1 MDYVSLKDKNK
12 MIKCNITACGTIGR
26 DASMRTTKEE
36 KTFLTFPLR
45 VVLQGKDGRNETVE
59 ISVSKEGGQK
69 KVSGYRN
76 GLRVEVAGTLFL
88 KRRGEKLYFN
98 LFADRI
104 GRRRTSRIPS
114 RANCRSGARWARTS
128 RNGKDKKDKS
138 YTMFS
143 AFSTEKVDENF
154 EYQWVRFFC
163 FDRQRE
169 EWLQPGVKVEAKG
182 EMTVSVH
189 NGKPDISCRVEE
201 LAQYIPE
208 SDNFN
213 Q

>member
-1 MDYVSLKDKNK
+1 

-104 GRRRTSRIPS
+104 GIVEEIVRF
-114 RANCRSGARWARTS
+114 RSHL
-128 RNGKDKKDKS
+128 DQ
-138 YTMFS
+138 
-143 AFSTEKVDENF
+143 FSTTLSVPEPVGRKLDF
-154 EYQWVRFFC
+154 L
-163 FDRQRE
+163 
-169 EWLQPGVKVEAKG
+169 LQ
-182 EMTVSVH
+182 SF
-189 NGKPDISCRVEE
+189 S
-201 LAQYIPE
+201 
-208 SDNFN
+208 FN
-213 Q
+213 YYTQS

>member
-1 MDYVSLKDKNK
+1 

-104 GRRRTSRIPS
+104 GPAADIADSIKGELSFRGKVGKNIEER
-114 RANCRSGARWARTS
+114 
-128 RNGKDKKDKS
+128 KDKRIS
-138 YTMFS
+138 PTRCSLHS
-143 AFSTEKVDENF
+143 APKRSMRISVPMGAFLLL
-154 EYQWVRFFC
+154 
-163 FDRQRE
+163 RQ
-169 EWLQPGVKVEAKG
+169 A
-182 EMTVSVH
+182 T
-189 NGKPDISCRVEE
+189 
-201 LAQYIPE
+201 
-208 SDNFN
+208 
-213 Q
+213 

>member
-1 MDYVSLKDKNK
+1 MQYYGVRHHRPRRFDAHDQRRE
-12 MIKCNITACGTIGR
+12 NIPDLSAPRRAPRQGRSERNGR
-26 DASMRTTKEE
+26 DQCQQGGRSEEGIRLSKRIACRGCGDAVPETPGRKALFQPLCRPYRHGKRHRRFHQGRTVI
-36 KTFLTFPLR
+36 PR
-45 VVLQGKDGRNETVE
+45 Q
-59 ISVSKEGGQK
+59 GGQNIEE
-69 KVSGYRN
+69 R
-76 GLRVEVAGTLFL
+76 
-88 KRRGEKLYFN
+88 
-98 LFADRI
+98 
-104 GRRRTSRIPS
+104 
-114 RANCRSGARWARTS
+114 
-128 RNGKDKKDKS
+128 KDKKDKS

-182 EMTVSVH
+182 ELTVSAH

-201 LAQYIPE
+201 LTQYVPE
-208 SDNFN
+208 SDNSN

>member
-1 MDYVSLKDKNK
+1 

-88 KRRGEKLYFN
+88 KRRGEKLYISPYKN
-98 LFADRI
+98 RADI
-104 GRRRTSRIPS
+104 
-114 RANCRSGARWARTS
+114 
-128 RNGKDKKDKS
+128 
-138 YTMFS
+138 
-143 AFSTEKVDENF
+143 V
-154 EYQWVRFFC
+154 
-163 FDRQRE
+163 FDSSLPYE
-169 EWLQPGVKVEAKG
+169 
-182 EMTVSVH
+182 VSVMKH
-189 NGKPDISCRVEE
+189 YALPILHSIPQENERHDEILQLVD
-201 LAQYIPE
+201 AFQYFEAIDPALVAKDSLLRE
-208 SDNFN
+208 FIGAGSY
-213 Q
+213 QYR

>member
-1 MDYVSLKDKNK
+1 MQYYGVRHHRPRRFDAHDQRRE
-12 MIKCNITACGTIGR
+12 NIPDLSAPRRAPRQGRPERNGR
-26 DASMRTTKEE
+26 DQCQQGGRSEEGIRLSKRIACRGCRDAVPETPGRKALFQPLCRPYRPGGGHRGFHQGRT
-36 KTFLTFPLR
+36 
-45 VVLQGKDGRNETVE
+45 VVPGQ
-59 ISVSKEGGQK
+59 GGQ
-69 KVSGYRN
+69 
-76 GLRVEVAGTLFL
+76 EH
-88 KRRGEKLYFN
+88 RGAE
-98 LFADRI
+98 
-104 GRRRTSRIPS
+104 GQ
-114 RANCRSGARWARTS
+114 
-128 RNGKDKKDKS
+128 KDKS

-201 LAQYIPE
+201 LTQYIPE

>member
-1 MDYVSLKDKNK
+1 

-88 KRRGEKLYFN
+88 KRRGEKLYFEP
-98 LFADRI
+98 LCRPYRPGGGHRGFHQ
-104 GRRRTSRIPS
+104 GRTVVPGQGGKNIEER
-114 RANCRSGARWARTS
+114 
-128 RNGKDKKDKS
+128 KDKK
-138 YTMFS
+138 
-143 AFSTEKVDENF
+143 E
-154 EYQWVRFFC
+154 
-163 FDRQRE
+163 
-169 EWLQPGVKVEAKG
+169 
-182 EMTVSVH
+182 
-189 NGKPDISCRVEE
+189 
-201 LAQYIPE
+201 
-208 SDNFN
+208 
-213 Q
+213 

>member
-1 MDYVSLKDKNK
+1 
-12 MIKCNITACGTIGR
+12 MIKCNITACGTISR
-26 DASMRTTKEE
+26 DASMRTTKED

-45 VVLQGKDGRNETVE
+45 IVIQGKDGRNETVE

-104 GRRRTSRIPS
+104 AT
-114 RANCRSGARWARTS
+114 ANSIKGELSFRGKVGKNIEER
-128 RNGKDKKDKS
+128 KDKKDKS

-154 EYQWVRFFC
+154 
-163 FDRQRE
+163 
-169 EWLQPGVKVEAKG
+169 
-182 EMTVSVH
+182 
-189 NGKPDISCRVEE
+189 
-201 LAQYIPE
+201 
-208 SDNFN
+208 
-213 Q
+213 

>member
-1 MDYVSLKDKNK
+1 

-26 DASMRTTKEE
+26 DASMRTTKDE

-45 VVLQGKDGRNETVE
+45 VVFQDKEGRNETVE

-104 GRRRTSRIPS
+104 GPAADIADSIKGELSFRGKVGKNIEER
-114 RANCRSGARWARTS
+114 
-128 RNGKDKKDKS
+128 KDKRISPIRCSLRSAPKRSMRISSTSGCVSSVSTGNVKS
-138 YTMFS
+138 GF
-143 AFSTEKVDENF
+143 N
-154 EYQWVRFFC
+154 R
-163 FDRQRE
+163 
-169 EWLQPGVKVEAKG
+169 
-182 EMTVSVH
+182 VS
-189 NGKPDISCRVEE
+189 R
-201 LAQYIPE
+201 
-208 SDNFN
+208 
-213 Q
+213 

>member
-1 MDYVSLKDKNK
+1 

-26 DASMRTTKEE
+26 DASMRTTKED

-45 VVLQGKDGRNETVE
+45 IVIQGKDGRNETVE
-59 ISVSKEGGQK
+59 ISVSKEGAPK
-69 KVSGYRN
+69 KVSSYRN

-104 GRRRTSRIPS
+104 DPAADIADSIKGELSFRGKVGKNIEER
-114 RANCRSGARWARTS
+114 
-128 RNGKDKKDKS
+128 KDKKDKF

-143 AFSTEKVDENF
+143 AFSTEKVDETF

-182 EMTVSVH
+182 ELTVSVH
-189 NGKPDISCRVEE
+189 NGK
-201 LAQYIPE
+201 
-208 SDNFN
+208 
-213 Q
+213 

>member
-1 MDYVSLKDKNK
+1 

-104 GRRRTSRIPS
+104 GRKPLLY
-114 RANCRSGARWARTS
+114 AGLSGVTVSLFALGASFWFADALGDNLKWMAVGS
-128 RNGKDKKDKS
+128 VVVYIAS
-138 YTMFS
+138 F
-143 AFSTEKVDENF
+143 AFSLGPIGWIVVSEILPLKIRGLAIIFALFV
-154 EYQWVRFFC
+154 V
-163 FDRQRE
+163 FDGG
-169 EWLQPGVKVEAKG
+169 WG
-182 EMTVSVH
+182 
-189 NGKPDISCRVEE
+189 NGCC
-201 LAQYIPE
+201 
-208 SDNFN
+208 
-213 Q
+213 